1 MIAVA
6 TSRPIV
12 TKVVTAKA
20 TKPKTEKQGRLDTF
34 KENQKQNAK
43 KTGKQLVKA
52 ARTFTQDELKRTRD
66 LFSEHRDLF
75 KELFSDSDDVIDA
88 VVVKE
93 DSEKYFE

>member
-1 MIAVA
+1 MFTVA
-6 TSRPIV
+6 ASRPIV
-12 TKVVTAKA
+12 TKVVATKA
-20 TKPKTEKQGRLDTF
+20 SKPKTEKQGRLDAF

-43 KTGKQLVKA
+43 KTGKQLAKA
-52 ARTFTQDELKRTRD
+52 ARTFTQDELKRTRV
-66 LFSEHRDLF
+66 LFTEHRDLF

>member
-1 MIAVA
+1 MFVVSITRSVIVA
-6 TSRPIV
+6 TSR
-12 TKVVTAKA
+12 TDKKGNR
-20 TKPKTEKQGRLDTF
+20 KLDTF
-34 KENQKQNAK
+34 KENQKKNAK

-52 ARTFTQDELKRTRD
+52 ARTFTQDELKRTKD
-66 LFSEHRDLF
+66 LFTDHKDMF